1 MRIAGHGIE
10 IDLPDGWEGRIYRR
24 PEGRPILH
32 AASFAL
38 PAEDG
43 DFGTS
48 AVAGMPSNG
57 VFIALAEYDP
67 DALGEP
73 LFAHQGLPL
82 PLRATDTHP
91 RALQRL
97 GPGRAGVQRFFTSR
111 SRPFGLYVVIR
122 SEPVQA
128 GQIDQANLVLGS
140 LRITAPGG
148 PNGP

>member
-24 PEGRPILH
+24 PEGQAILH

-43 DFGTS
+43 DFGS
-48 AVAGMPSNG
+48 AAVASMPPNG
-57 VFIALAEYDP
+57 VFIALAEYDR

-82 PLRATDTHP
+82 PLRAADAHP

-97 GPGRAGVQRFFTSR
+97 GRSRAGVQRFFTSER
-111 SRPFGLYVVIR
+111 RPFGLYVVIR
-122 SEPVQA
+122 SEPVRVA
-128 GQIDQANLVLGS
+128 HIDQANLVLGS
-140 LRITAPGG
+140 LRITPPAG